1 MHSSQKIIFFSIAI
15 FIAFVLPQNASSQY
29 RRGSF
34 NLLEGMSITPKGGYN
49 MFFGD
54 LVDESR
60 GSFSVGVLADREIN
74 QLFSARAQL
83 IGGQMQ
89 GAQTVPSTGLIYAS
103 FDNVYAEFSLGGT
116 YKPLNHLMGYFK
128 QRTFQ
133 PYAHFNAG
141 LVYYSATEYW
151 GEGGSGVAGEEWR
164 SASEISPMVS
174 VGGGASIWIN
184 PIISANI
191 ELSGALPFTDKM
203 DVHDVWY
210 SGMDW
215 QTETNPQSTN
225 PNDFYYTF
233 TVGVKFVLQ
242 DSKLKNDPRYNRKS
256 YLKTRSYYQSKARRK
271 PNRRR
276 SGGFLFF

>member
-1 MHSSQKIIFFSIAI
+1 
-15 FIAFVLPQNASSQY
+15 
-29 RRGSF
+29 
-34 NLLEGMSITPKGGYN
+34 

-60 GSFSVGVLADREIN
+60 GSFSVGVLADRELN
-74 QLFSARAQL
+74 ALFSARAQL

-89 GAQTVPSTGLIYAS
+89 GSQVFPTSGLTYAY
-103 FDNVYAEFSLGGT
+103 FDNIYAEFTLGGT
-116 YKPLNHLMGYFK
+116 YNPLNHLIGYFK

-133 PYAHFNAG
+133 PYAHINAG
-141 LVYYSATEYW
+141 MVYYSATEYW
-151 GEGGSGVAGEEWR
+151 GEIGGGPEGEEWR
-164 SASEISPMVS
+164 SASEIAPMIS
-174 VGGGASIWIN
+174 MGGGASIWIN

-191 ELSGALPFTDKM
+191 ELTGALPFTDKM

-210 SGMDW
+210 SGDDW
-215 QTETNPQSTN
+215 ITKTNPQTTD

-233 TVGVKFVLQ
+233 TVGVKFILQ

-271 PNRRR
+271 PNRR
-276 SGGFLFF
+276 SKGGFLFF